1 MSEWTPAHQSL
12 AEAMFPGEYAP
23 VDPVQA
29 LKLSSP
35 REYVRL
41 LADAQAV
48 VAQRESDRA
57 QSEVDAAA
65 YRLGNEWLEGFEV
78 FRYTAGVNPAAPQPA
93 SLSWPTGVALTG
105 ERRVLGLELA
115 AGNDE
120 GSAWNSM
127 AARNSPIRSGLTRM
141 ETNTASTIRGSLGA
155 QQVGQRGRTA
165 PRPSWEAARLR
176 PRRPVG

>member
-1 MSEWTPAHQSL
+1 MRGNAHVRFGGR
-12 AEAMFPGEYAP
+12 AGETEPLKGGHCASVRPYYVKAHDGAR
-23 VDPVQA
+23 VVSMAA
-29 LKLSSP
+29 L
-35 REYVRL
+35 
-41 LADAQAV
+41 
-48 VAQRESDRA
+48 VA
-57 QSEVDAAA
+57 
-65 YRLGNEWLEGFEV
+65 
-78 FRYTAGVNPAAPQPA
+78 
-93 SLSWPTGVALTG
+93 TGVALTG